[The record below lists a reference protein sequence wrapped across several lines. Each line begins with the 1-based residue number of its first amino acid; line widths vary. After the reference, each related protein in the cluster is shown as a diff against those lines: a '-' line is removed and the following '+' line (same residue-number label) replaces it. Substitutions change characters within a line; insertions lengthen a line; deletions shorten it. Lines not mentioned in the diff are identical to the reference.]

1 MLTPD
6 FEQVFYKFYFVI
18 SKHNVIDCVKSFQI
32 RSFFQSVFSCIRIE
46 QGNLRSKYP
55 DTVRIQEN
63 TDQKKLRTWTFFT
76 QRYFYRTASWY
87 ILIELFDYNH
97 IVSQIYCKT
106 FENSL
111 GICLGIL
118 GVLVGITSVEKK
130 SCSVE
135 S

>member
-1 MLTPD
+1 MTKT
-6 FEQVFYKFYFVI
+6 FR
-18 SKHNVIDCVKSFQI
+18 QI
-32 RSFFQSVFSCIRIE
+32 NKTKQISVFSP
-46 QGNLRSKYP
+46 ST
-55 DTVRIQEN
+55 DN

-106 FENSL
+106 LENSL

-118 GVLVGITSVEKK
+118 GVLVGITSIEKK